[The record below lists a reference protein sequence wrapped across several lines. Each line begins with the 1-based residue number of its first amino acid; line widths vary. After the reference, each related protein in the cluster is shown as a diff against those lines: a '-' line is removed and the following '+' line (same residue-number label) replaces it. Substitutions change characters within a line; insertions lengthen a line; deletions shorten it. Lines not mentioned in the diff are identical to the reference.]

1 MNKIDFVSEL
11 ARMTNMP
18 KAKALGVTNAMVD
31 ILVKKLNEKEKI
43 QFIGFGTLEV
53 KHSPERMARNPRTKE
68 PVLIPE
74 RYKAVFRPSENLLD
88 KLNGEEKPQQ

>member
-1 MNKIDFVSEL
+1 
-11 ARMTNMP
+11 MP
-18 KAKALGVTNAMVD
+18 KTKALGVTNAMVD

-68 PVLIPE
+68 TVLIPE

>member
-1 MNKIDFVSEL
+1 
-11 ARMTNMP
+11 MP

-43 QFIGFGTLEV
+43 QFIGFGTLEI

>member
-43 QFIGFGTLEV
+43 QFIGFGTLEI

>member
-1 MNKIDFVSEL
+1 
-11 ARMTNMP
+11 MP

-53 KHSPERMARNPRTKE
+53 KHSPERMTRNPRTKE

>member
-43 QFIGFGTLEV
+43 QFIKTFGF
-53 KHSPERMARNPRTKE
+53 
-68 PVLIPE
+68 PV
-74 RYKAVFRPSENLLD
+74 AGFVMC
-88 KLNGEEKPQQ
+88 

>member
-1 MNKIDFVSEL
+1 
-11 ARMTNMP
+11 MP

>member
-1 MNKIDFVSEL
+1 
-11 ARMTNMP
+11 MP

-88 KLNGEEKPQQ
+88 KLNGEEKTQQ

>member
-88 KLNGEEKPQQ
+88 KLNGEEKTQQ